1 MWFVPAFRDTVPDH
15 EVVPVVGVQVALS
28 VLNSIVAMATLS
40 EAVPTT
46 VTFGDT
52 RTVSFGGDRM
62 VTSGGIWSPLRTATE
77 RVVVATSPWESRI
90 CKVTGYVPAVEKA
103 CWAVSERDHEVS
115 HRPSPSQSQRASRV
129 AFGSESE
136 EEAASKRT
144 ELFATGAGG
153 EYVKRAVG
161 PEPATVTMI
170 DVVWERAPFVPVTV
184 TVYDPG
190 MVPLIVHVDV
200 WVPLMLDGRQEV
212 VTPAGEEAAASDT
225 VPVKPPVDCR

>member
-1 MWFVPAFRDTVPDH
+1 
-15 EVVPVVGVQVALS
+15 VVGVQVALS

-46 VTFGDT
+46 VTSADR

-62 VTSGGIWSPLRTATE
+62 VTCGGIWSTLRTATE

-90 CKVTGYVPAVEKA
+90 CKVTGYDPAVEKT
-103 CWAVSERDHEVS
+103 CWAVSKRDHGVS

-136 EEAASKRT
+136 EEDASKRT

-161 PEPATVTMI
+161 PGPVTVTMI
-170 DVVWERAPFVPVTV
+170 DVACDKVPLVPVTV

-190 MVPLIVHVDV
+190 VVPLIVHVEV
-200 WVPLMLDGRQEV
+200 WVPLILDGRQEV
-212 VTPAGEEAAASDT
+212 VTPAGEEASASDT
-225 VPVKPPVDCR
+225 VPVKPPVDCREIVEVAD